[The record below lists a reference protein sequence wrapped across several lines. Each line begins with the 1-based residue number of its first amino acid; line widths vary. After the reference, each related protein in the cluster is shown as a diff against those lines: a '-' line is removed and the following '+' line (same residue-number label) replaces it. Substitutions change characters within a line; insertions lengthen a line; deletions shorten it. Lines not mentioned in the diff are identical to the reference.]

1 MTSPLAERW
10 REHVRL
16 SLLFLATRLVLYA
29 LGLRFNLELVWMFMG
44 DPADLEHRLA
54 QTLYYFHAYPP
65 GMNLLAGLFLKLGGA
80 RAASVALVTF
90 WGFGLALANG
100 FYAVA
105 RALGIAPRAALLF
118 TLGFCLVPQVIYF
131 EHLFIYE
138 CPVAALLCLAA
149 AFFAE
154 GLRAGSARAWLGCFL
169 ASAVI
174 GWIRS
179 TFHLVWFVAIVGLA
193 WWLSPPAERRR
204 VVRAALAPLLLL
216 LTLYVKNAA
225 VFGVFGTSSAAVANL
240 NLVTIRELPA
250 TTCERWVAEQK
261 VSPYACINVF
271 AGPARYLSFFPASTD
286 PRWPD
291 QLNRLERP
299 TVHAANF
306 NHWFYLKLREPRR
319 DDSLY
324 YLLHEPLA
332 YVVTVLRGVPALF
345 GPSTTW
351 HPGDRHHGAPHE
363 KHRQVL
369 GGYEAAYNRLVHGF
383 PFSPA
388 GLYLFLPLPLVYAFR
403 SARALGK
410 AGDDRERRAAS
421 GLVYFC
427 LFQIAFVLATSSAF
441 SALESAR
448 YRYAAEP
455 MIWLVMAFSVLAFRR
470 RGTALP
476 GP

>member
-1 MTSPLAERW
+1 MMGSLPPRW
-10 REHVRL
+10 REHLRL
-16 SLLFLATRLVLYA
+16 SLLFLATRLVLHA

-80 RAASVALVTF
+80 RAAAVGLVVF
-90 WGFGLALANG
+90 WGFGLLLANG

-105 RALGIAPRAALLF
+105 RALGLAPRAALLF
-118 TLGFCLVPQVIYF
+118 TLAFCLVPQVIYF

-149 AFFAE
+149 ALFAE
-154 GLRAGSARAWLGCFL
+154 GLRSGSARAWLACFL
-169 ASAVI
+169 ACAVV

-193 WWLSPPAERRR
+193 VWLSPPLERRR
-204 VVRAALAPLLLL
+204 VVKAALAPLVLLL
-216 LTLYVKNAA
+216 ALYVKNAA
-225 VFGVFGTSSAAVANL
+225 VFGVFGASSAAVANL
-240 NLVTIRELPA
+240 NLVTIRKLPA
-250 TTCERWVAEQK
+250 DQCQRWVAERK

-271 AGPARYLSFFPASTD
+271 SGPARYLSFFPSSTD
-286 PRWPD
+286 PRWPE
-291 QLNRLERP
+291 QVNRLDRP

-324 YLLHEPLA
+324 YLRHEPLTYLA
-332 YVVTVLRGVPALF
+332 TVLDGLPALF

-351 HPGDRHHGAPHE
+351 HPGDRDHGAPHE

-369 GGYEAAYNRLVHGF
+369 GGYEAAYNHLLHDF
-383 PFSPA
+383 PWSPV
-388 GLYLFLPLPLVYAFR
+388 GLYVFLPIPLVYAFR
-403 SARALGK
+403 KARAFGK
-410 AGDDRERRAAS
+410 LSGGPDRRATQ
-421 GLVYFC
+421 GVVYLC
-427 LFQIAFVLATSSAF
+427 LFQIAFIVATSSAF
-441 SALESAR
+441 SAIESAR

-455 MIWLVMAFSVLAFRR
+455 MIWLVVAFSVVAFRH

-476 GP
+476 GS

>member
-1 MTSPLAERW
+1 MSGLSKETW
-10 REHVRL
+10 REHARL
-16 SLLFLATRLVLYA
+16 SLLFLATRLVLHA

-44 DPADLEHRLA
+44 DPSDLEHRLL
-54 QTLYYFHAYPP
+54 QSLYYFHAYPP

-80 RAASVALVTF
+80 QAASVALVTF
-90 WGFGLALANG
+90 WGFGLVLAN
-100 FYAVA
+100 
-105 RALGIAPRAALLF
+105 ALYSAGRSLGLAPVVALLF

-149 AFFAE
+149 ALFAK
-154 GLRAGSARAWLGCFL
+154 GLRDASARAWLGCFL
-169 ASAVI
+169 ACAAI

-179 TFHLVWFVAIVGLA
+179 TFHLVWFLAVVGLGV
-193 WWLSPPAERRR
+193 WLSAPAERRR
-204 VVRAALAPLLLL
+204 IVKAALAPAAFLLC
-216 LTLYVKNAA
+216 LYVKNAL

-240 NLVTIRELPA
+240 NLVTIRKLPGDV
-250 TTCERWVAEQK
+250 CERWVAERK

-271 AGPARYLSFFPASTD
+271 AGPARYLSFFPSSTD
-286 PRWPD
+286 PRWPE
-291 QLNRLERP
+291 QLNRLDRP

-324 YLLHEPLA
+324 YLRHEPLA
-332 YVVTVLRGVPALF
+332 YARTVLEGLPALF

-351 HPGDRHHGAPHE
+351 HPGDRDHGAPHE
-363 KHRQVL
+363 QHRRVL
-369 GGYEAAYNRLVHGF
+369 GPYEAAYNGFVHGF
-383 PFSPA
+383 PWPPV
-388 GLYLFLPLPLVYAFR
+388 GLYVLLPLPLVVAFR
-403 SARALGK
+403 GARALGK
-410 AGDDRERRAAS
+410 RPDDTASRATA

-427 LFQIAFVLATSSAF
+427 LFQLAFVIGTSSAF
-441 SALESAR
+441 SAIESAR

-455 MIWLVMAFSVLAFRR
+455 MLWLVVAFSVVAFRR

-476 GP
+476 GR